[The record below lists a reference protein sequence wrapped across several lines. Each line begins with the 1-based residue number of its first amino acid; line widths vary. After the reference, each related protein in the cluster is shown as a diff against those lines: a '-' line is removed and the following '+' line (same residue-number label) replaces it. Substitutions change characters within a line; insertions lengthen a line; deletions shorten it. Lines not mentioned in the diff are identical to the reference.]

1 MRMDRRT
8 RKVTITTAT
17 ITTAARMARVASG
30 KDCKEDEHEHD
41 EQVVLMTNNGDER

>member
-1 MRMDRRT
+1 MRMDRRM
-8 RKVTITTAT
+8 RKVT